1 MLNRKDF
8 GLVWNRAL
16 DNGGVLL
23 GDDVWVSVTLQAA
36 KPRPPAPAPSPSPAA
51 NGTSPRLPPHAERS
65 RIMECAGALARIQGE
80 GEVLMREKSPFRWRG
95 VAFVALAASV
105 TVIPSPAAAGH
116 DRAPATGALVAVSV
130 EVDGRPAALYPAL
143 YGPPRTYFEARSGRT
158 YTLRLANRT
167 GERVGV
173 ALVVDG
179 LNAISG
185 QREPE
190 GARPGRMYVLGPWE
204 DAEIRGWRT
213 SLEEV
218 RQFTFVDERAS
229 YAARTGNMNGR
240 VGWVEAR
247 VFRER
252 RRIAAVAPPPT
263 SPRVRDG
270 APRAESE
277 DRDTAAAPQAAGR
290 AAESFPGTGW
300 GDAAYDPTRLV
311 EFDPR
316 PKPSETV
323 VLRYE
328 YARTLRALGVMPG
341 HDHARD
347 RLRER
352 EAGGFAPAPRW

>member
-1 MLNRKDF
+1 
-8 GLVWNRAL
+8 
-16 DNGGVLL
+16 
-23 GDDVWVSVTLQAA
+23 
-36 KPRPPAPAPSPSPAA
+36 
-51 NGTSPRLPPHAERS
+51 
-65 RIMECAGALARIQGE
+65 
-80 GEVLMREKSPFRWRG
+80 MREKLSTRWHG
-95 VAFVALAASV
+95 AAILALAASV
-105 TVIPSPAAAGH
+105 TAIPAPAAAGH

-130 EVDGRPAALYPAL
+130 EVDGGATPLYPAVS
-143 YGPPRTYFEARSGRT
+143 GPARVYFEARAGRT
-158 YTLRLANRT
+158 YTVRLANRT
-167 GERVGV
+167 GERLGV

-218 RQFTFVDERAS
+218 RQFTFVDEKAS
-229 YAARTGNMNGR
+229 YAARTGNMSGR

-252 RRIAAVAPPPT
+252 RRVAAIAPAPT
-263 SPRVRDG
+263 SPPVRD
-270 APRAESE
+270 RAESAKSE
-277 DRDTAAAPQAAGR
+277 DRDAAAAPQAAGR

-316 PKPSETV
+316 PQVSETV

-328 YARTLRALGVMPG
+328 YARTLRALGVMPH

-352 EAGGFAPAPRW
+352 ESGGFAPAPRW